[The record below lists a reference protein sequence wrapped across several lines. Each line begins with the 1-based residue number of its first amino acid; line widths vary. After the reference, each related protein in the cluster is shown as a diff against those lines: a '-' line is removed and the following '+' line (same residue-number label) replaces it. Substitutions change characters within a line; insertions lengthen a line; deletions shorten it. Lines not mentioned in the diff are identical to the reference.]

1 MRKRYRV
8 LIFAALV
15 AALIVPVGYA
25 LSIESRPA
33 LTHARYTAVVPTAAA
48 TAVTP
53 VMVVVPTAAATAVAA
68 PAIIHR
74 SRDTTA
80 TTMVSPVTDAAKLLL
95 IGTVLFGLAAAVR
108 KAL

>member
-25 LSIESRPA
+25 LSIDSKPKT
-33 LTHARYTAVVPTAAA
+33 THARYDVIPAAAA
-48 TAVTP
+48 TV
-53 VMVVVPTAAATAVAA
+53 VAA
-68 PAIIHR
+68 PVMMAHVP
-74 SRDTTA
+74 DTTSD
-80 TTMVSPVTDAAKLLL
+80 TIMSPMSDAAKLVC

-108 KAL
+108 RAI